1 MNVIVKKSKL
11 RIIAAVCMVL
21 VCAIVA
27 GCAATGPTTNEQLTT
42 KPTES
47 EQLQVRNYI
56 ALKSVSDKLAIVYN
70 DVLILTEYG
79 YHRDLTITCSMDGTA
94 AVCLTNEG
102 ALLYIH
108 DGTVE
113 KIADHPVSYNLSASG
128 DVLAFQIDT
137 YTVPEA
143 TMEPGL
149 YLYQKQTGQ
158 SLQAVSDEE
167 GYVRSYTL
175 SPDGKTLAYVTTAS
189 FWQETDGQLFICQD
203 GISTLRMQFNSS
215 PALEVN
221 RVYDLISINN
231 SADVIYMYG
240 VGRVFSVNM
249 EGAVT
254 KLGKTESQPDDR
266 GWSSF
271 FFYNNADHSQ
281 LLFVNSYGT
290 YLSTR
295 GQKAAYI
302 SKDKMHPAERA
313 YSHFRHDARYK
324 HMSDEEAICVTCD
337 FEDLS
342 QQTMRNHN
350 TFWYRDAQRFWH
362 PNETGEFV
370 QVAAFELSEN
380 GYQLDPSGAY
390 VYYLDNERALYVLDL
405 ENGGQCTKLA
415 DKVRTYCVS
424 NDCSTVYY
432 WSDGLYA
439 CSGTEASQA
448 QKVPLELSGISFY
461 FSENKELFVETARGN
476 GAIDLYSISEDG
488 KAKVVLE
495 NVILFTQ
502 EDCGMIYVRTKDGHY
517 IVRAGELI
525 QLQVKTME

>member
-1 MNVIVKKSKL
+1 MRKKLKFG
-11 RIIAAVCMVL
+11 IILALCVVLMTGCTAA
-21 VCAIVA
+21 
-27 GCAATGPTTNEQLTT
+27 GPTTNEQLTT
-42 KPTES
+42 EPTESEQLTTEPTES

-56 ALKSVSDKLAIVYN
+56 ALKSVADKLAIVYN

-79 YHRDLTITCSMDGTA
+79 YHRDLAITCSMDGTA
-94 AVCLTNEG
+94 AVCRTNEG

-113 KIADHPVSYNLSASG
+113 KIADHPVSYSLSVSG

-137 YTVPEA
+137 HTVPEA

-158 SLQAVSDEE
+158 SLQAVSEE
-167 GYVRSYTL
+167 DGYVRSYTL
-175 SPDGKTLAYVTTAS
+175 SPDGKTLAYVTPAS
-189 FWQETDGQLFICQD
+189 YWGGSDGRLFICRD
-203 GISTLRMQFNSS
+203 GISTLCMQFSSNS
-215 PALEVN
+215 ALEVN
-221 RVYDLISINN
+221 RIYDLISIND

-240 VGRVFSVNM
+240 GANLVFSVNM

-254 KLGKTESQPDDR
+254 NLGKTELQHDDR
-266 GWSSF
+266 GWSSY

-290 YLSTR
+290 YLSTQ

-324 HMSDEEAICVTCD
+324 YMSDEEAICVTCD

-350 TFWYRDAQRFWH
+350 TLWYRDAQRFWY

-390 VYYLDNERALYVLDL
+390 VYYLDNEQALYVLDL

-415 DKVRTYCVS
+415 DKVSTYCVS

-448 QKVPLELSGISFY
+448 QKVPFELSGISFY
-461 FSENKELFVETARGN
+461 FSENKELFVKTA
-476 GAIDLYSISEDG
+476 IDDLYSISEDG

-525 QLQVKTME
+525 QLQVKTMG